1 MPAAMQA
8 LARARCRPREREPA
22 NRLGARFPDRYGC
35 PMNALPLPAP
45 DWALF
50 LDFDGTLVDIEDHPD
65 DVTLPA
71 GMAQRLRHLQVVLDD
86 AVAIISGRA
95 LADLEALLQPLRLP
109 LAGLHGLERR
119 DARGCLHRD
128 NRDREPL
135 DAVRDAIAGFVAAR
149 PGLYAED
156 KGGALAL
163 HWRGAPERE
172 QEVAAF
178 LERQRR
184 QLGDGFH
191 IQSGKQVFE
200 LKPSGR
206 DKGRAVREFMAEAPF
221 HGRTPI
227 FVGDDR
233 TDEDAFAAVNA
244 LGGFSI
250 RVGEHHP
257 DTAAIATLPSV
268 AATLAWLD
276 GLPEQLEATAPDQS

>member
-1 MPAAMQA
+1 
-8 LARARCRPREREPA
+8 
-22 NRLGARFPDRYGC
+22 
-35 PMNALPLPAP
+35 MNALPLPTP

-50 LDFDGTLVDIEDHPD
+50 LDFDGTLVELEDHPD

-71 GMAQRLRHLQVVLDD
+71 GMAQRLRHLQAALDD
-86 AVAIISGRA
+86 AVAIVSGRA
-95 LADLEALLQPLRLP
+95 LADLEALLHPLRLP

-119 DARGCLHRD
+119 DARGRIHRD
-128 NRDREPL
+128 ERDREPL
-135 DAVRDAIAGFVAAR
+135 DAVRDAISGFVAAR

-163 HWRGAPERE
+163 HYRGATERE

-184 QLGDGFH
+184 QIGDGFH
-191 IQSGKQVFE
+191 IQAGKQVFE
-200 LKPSGR
+200 LKPAGR
-206 DKGRAVREFMAEAPF
+206 DKGRVVREFMAEPPF
-221 HGRTPI
+221 QGRTPV

-257 DTAAIATLPSV
+257 DTAATATLPSV
-268 AATLAWLD
+268 AATLKWLD
-276 GLPEQLEATAPDQS
+276 GLPEHLEAAAPDES

>member
-1 MPAAMQA
+1 M
-8 LARARCRPREREPA
+8 
-22 NRLGARFPDRYGC
+22 RLGARRADRYGC
-35 PMNALPLPAP
+35 AMNALPRPAP
-45 DWALF
+45 EWALF
-50 LDFDGTLVDIEDHPD
+50 LDFDGTLVEIEDHPD
-65 DVTLPA
+65 NVTMPS
-71 GMAQRLRHLQVVLDD
+71 GMAQRLRRLQAAFDD
-86 AVAIISGRA
+86 AVAIVSGRA
-95 LADLEALLQPLRLP
+95 LADLERLLDPLRLP

-119 DARGCLHRD
+119 DARGCVHRD
-128 NRDREPL
+128 ERDRERL

-191 IQSGKQVFE
+191 IQTGKQVFE
-200 LKPSGR
+200 LKPVGQ
-206 DKGRAVREFMAEAPF
+206 DKGRVVHEFMAEAPF
-221 HGRTPI
+221 QGRTPVFI
-227 FVGDDR
+227 GDDR

-244 LGGFSI
+244 LGGVSI

-257 DTAAIATLPSV
+257 DTAATATLPSV
-268 AATLAWLD
+268 AATLDWLD
-276 GLPEQLEATAPDQS
+276 RLPEALPATASDPT

>member
-1 MPAAMQA
+1 MSPPGGRDAADP
-8 LARARCRPREREPA
+8 LGDRRA
-22 NRLGARFPDRYGC
+22 DRYGC
-35 PMNALPLPAP
+35 PMNALPRPAP

-50 LDFDGTLVDIEDHPD
+50 LDFDGTLVELEDHPAN
-65 DVTLPA
+65 VALPA
-71 GMAQRLRHLQVVLDD
+71 GMAQRLRHLQAALDD
-86 AVAIISGRA
+86 AVAIVSGRA
-95 LADLEALLQPLRLP
+95 LSDLERLLHPLRLP

-119 DARGCLHRD
+119 DARGRIHQD
-128 NRDREPL
+128 ERDRERL
-135 DAVRDAIAGFVAAR
+135 DSVRDAIAGFVAAR

-191 IQSGKQVFE
+191 IQAGKQVFE
-200 LKPSGR
+200 LKPVGR
-206 DKGRAVREFMAEAPF
+206 DKGRVVREFMAEAPF
-221 HGRTPI
+221 QGRTPVFI
-227 FVGDDR
+227 GDDR

-244 LGGFSI
+244 LGGVSI

-257 DTAAIATLPSV
+257 DTAATATLPSV
-268 AATLAWLD
+268 AATIEWLD
-276 GLPEQLEATAPDQS
+276 SLPEQLQATAPDQS

>member
-1 MPAAMQA
+1 MSAGMQA
-8 LARARCRPREREPA
+8 PRTLATAAVGSGMPD
-22 NRLGARFPDRYGC
+22 RLGARGADRYGC
-35 PMNALPLPAP
+35 PMNALPRPEP

-50 LDFDGTLVDIEDHPD
+50 LDFDGTLVEIEDHPD

-71 GMAQRLRHLQVVLDD
+71 GMAPRLRRLQAAFDD
-86 AVAIISGRA
+86 AVAIVSGRA
-95 LADLEALLQPLRLP
+95 LADIEALLHPLRLP

-119 DARGCLHRD
+119 DAHGRLHRD
-128 NRDREPL
+128 ERDHERL

-156 KGGALAL
+156 KGAALAL
-163 HWRGAPERE
+163 HYRGAPERE

-191 IQSGKQVFE
+191 IQAGKQVFE
-200 LKPSGR
+200 LKPVGR
-206 DKGRAVREFMAEAPF
+206 DKGRAVREFMEEPPF
-221 HGRTPI
+221 RGRIPV

-257 DTAAIATLPSV
+257 DTAASATLPSV
-268 AATLAWLD
+268 AATLDWLD
-276 GLPEQLEATAPDQS
+276 GLPDQFHAAASDSS